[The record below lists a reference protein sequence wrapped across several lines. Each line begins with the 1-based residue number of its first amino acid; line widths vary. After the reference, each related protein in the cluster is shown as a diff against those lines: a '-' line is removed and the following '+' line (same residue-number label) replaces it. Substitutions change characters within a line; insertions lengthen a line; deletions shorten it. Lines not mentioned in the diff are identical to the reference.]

1 VSFNQESFGQF
12 PQTYDAFRAVEALA
26 AHPRIDPDRIAVM
39 GFSRGAQA
47 ALYTAMTRFQ
57 RDFGPERG
65 EIAAHLPFYPACNVE
80 LVDAAAVGPAPI
92 RIFHG
97 GADDWTPAAP
107 CRAHAERLAAAGH
120 DALFTEYP
128 GARHGFDNE
137 FATELMVEGGA
148 ESSRNCRRIEV
159 DGRILN
165 AETGAPFSYADTCVA
180 RGASVQFDPAAS
192 ADARA
197 SVTALLTDIFE
208 LP

>member
-1 VSFNQESFGQF
+1 
-12 PQTYDAFRAVEALA
+12 
-26 AHPRIDPDRIAVM
+26 M

-65 EIAAHLPFYPACNVE
+65 QIAAHLPFYPACNVE

-97 GADDWTPAAP
+97 GADDWTSGGALPRLMSSGWKRPATTRSSP
-107 CRAHAERLAAAGH
+107 NI
-120 DALFTEYP
+120 P

-165 AETGAPFSYADTCVA
+165 AETGAPFPTPTP
-180 RGASVQFDPAAS
+180 ASPAAPACS
-192 ADARA
+192 STPRPAPTPARP
-197 SVTALLTDIFE
+197 SRRS
-208 LP
+208 